1 MTGYIVGAVDWD
13 SPEAVRLVTYY
24 MEQAGGGAG
33 G

>member
-13 SPEAVRLVTYY
+13 SPEAVRLMTYY
-24 MEQAGGGAG
+24 IEQASGGAG